1 MFSLIL
7 TFCTLT
13 TCEEYVTDHNL
24 TREDCY
30 STMRIERKKLNSMN
44 SQEAYRSYMEQF
56 KAEGMFDED
65 TGVAWR
71 LTCVATKGQ

>member
-13 TCEEYVTDHNL
+13 TCEEYVTDNSL

-30 STMRIERKKLNSMN
+30 STMRIERKKLNSMS
-44 SQEAYRSYMEQF
+44 SQQVYKSHIEQF
-56 KAEGMFDED
+56 KAEGMVDVD
-65 TGVAWR
+65 NGVMWG
-71 LTCVATKGQ
+71 LTCVVAQGK